1 MSLSEQQA
9 ATYFPL
15 DSGRYEV
22 KTGLH
27 RFGTDFGNA
36 DVDAKVFQLDGNF
49 VRYRNAKLTAR
60 SERLSKYY
68 QVHRYTPTL
77 ACVIAS
83 FIVQRL
89 MQEHQQY
96 FVLEHL
102 PKERKAL
109 NCELTRETLIFDAD
123 MRLVE
128 AHSNVQPRYVSSLDA
143 LACQVQEDLAVIR
156 LACHEWLSAV
166 HLCFPNHWA
175 AEAKIG
181 RNFVTIHSPV
191 PGIDKISANANA
203 LVRAMIYKGPYVRF
217 VWGLGADRRLNHHPD
232 SGRDLYEQEGQSASF
247 DFARPELWLRVERQ
261 TSWGFPQVA
270 AALFTI
276 RTYFTNCEDIRQN
289 PVKLR
294 KLVSA
299 IESMTADALHYK
311 RLTVARTQILSWL
324 RS

>member
-1 MSLSEQQA
+1 MSIFKQQV

-27 RFGTDFGNA
+27 RFGTDLGNG
-36 DVDAKVFQLDGNF
+36 DVDAKVFQLDATF
-49 VRYRNAKLTAR
+49 DRYRNAKLTAR
-60 SERLSKYY
+60 GERLSKYY
-68 QVHRYTPTL
+68 QVHRYAPAL
-77 ACVIAS
+77 ACVIAG
-83 FIVQRL
+83 FIAQRL
-89 MQEHQQY
+89 MQEHQKY
-96 FVLEHL
+96 FVLERL
-102 PKERKAL
+102 PKERNAL
-109 NCELTRETLIFDAD
+109 NCELTHETLIFDAD

-128 AHSNVQPRYVSSLDA
+128 ARSDVQPPYVSSLDG

-156 LACHEWLSAV
+156 LARHDWLSAV
-166 HLCFPNHWA
+166 HLCFPNHWG

-181 RNFVTIHSPV
+181 RNFVTVHSPV

-217 VWGLGADRRLNHHPD
+217 VWGLSTDRHLNHHPE
-232 SGRDLYEQEGQSASF
+232 SSRDVHEQDQPF

-270 AALFTI
+270 AALFSI
-276 RTYFTNCEDIRQN
+276 RTYFTNCEDIRQD
-289 PVKLR
+289 PVKSR

-299 IESMTADALHYK
+299 IESMTPDALHYK
-311 RLTVARTQILSWL
+311 RLAVARAQILSWL